1 MTEVL
6 TNGQMLWKREGI
18 DRVLHLRHNPSE
30 PWRPY
35 EEFSQYVL
43 PDPPEFSKGIA
54 TFLALLKK
62 DWQVID
68 SPLAS

>member
-1 MTEVL
+1 MTDLSNSGE
-6 TNGQMLWKREGI
+6 MLWKLQGT
-18 DRVLHLRHNPSE
+18 DRVLHLRHDSSE

-43 PDPPEFSKGIA
+43 PDPEGFSKGIA

-62 DWQVID
+62 GWIAIK
-68 SPLAS
+68 S

>member
-1 MTEVL
+1 MTDIP
-6 TNGQMLWKREGI
+6 TGGQMLWKRDDSA

-30 PWRPY
+30 PWRHY
-35 EEFSQYVL
+35 QEFPQYAL

-62 DWQVID
+62 GWETVK
-68 SPLAS
+68 S